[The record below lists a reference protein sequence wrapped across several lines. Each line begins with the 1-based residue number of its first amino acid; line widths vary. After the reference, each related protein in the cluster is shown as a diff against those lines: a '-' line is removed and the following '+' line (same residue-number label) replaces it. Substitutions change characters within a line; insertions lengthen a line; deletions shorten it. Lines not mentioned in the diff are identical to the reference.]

1 MSKVIAF
8 GLGVLVFVIV
18 LFSCENAS
26 RGTHDDIEVLEHFLS
41 NCEPGAMMSPKALG
55 GREIEVMVVPKQIK
69 DDGDYR
75 VEVMLNGLK
84 GVLDFTRSEGRCV
97 RKTIRIYSEE
107 TVLRDTI
114 MTYE

>member
-1 MSKVIAF
+1 MSKVLAF

-18 LFSCENAS
+18 LFSCENGS
-26 RGTHDDIEVLEHFLS
+26 RGSYDDIEVLETFLS
-41 NCEPGAMMSPKALG
+41 NCEPGAMMSQKALG
-55 GREIEVMVVPKQIK
+55 GREIEIMVVPKQIK

-84 GVLDFTRSEGRCV
+84 GVLDFTRREGRCV
-97 RKTIRIYSEE
+97 RKTIRIYSEG